1 MACSI
6 SRGILRTV
14 DRVTPFFM
22 VNDPLLQ
29 IFTPDVIR
37 TLHAT
42 TLTSEALKTR
52 LAVLSADDHQPDHLG
67 LWAR

>member
-1 MACSI
+1 
-6 SRGILRTV
+6 
-14 DRVTPFFM
+14 M